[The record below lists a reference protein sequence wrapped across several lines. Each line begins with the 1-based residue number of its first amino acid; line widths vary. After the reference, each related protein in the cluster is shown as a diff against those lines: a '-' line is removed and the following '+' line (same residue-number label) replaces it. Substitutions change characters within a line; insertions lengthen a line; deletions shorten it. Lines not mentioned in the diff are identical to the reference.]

1 MDPRCDKPRDFVAI
15 SKNLAEG
22 VAKSK
27 HLQIKWFQKYEWLL
41 EEHLKLKKE
50 MDKLCEEKQSA
61 IPTKTFVREEGK
73 TCLPAPVTTNAM
85 YGWLASK
92 PKFQLEIY
100 GPYMPQYPDPMKD
113 IVTLTGDIPL
123 LAVGKGFIW

>member
-15 SKNLAEG
+15 CKNLAEG
-22 VAKSK
+22 VHKSK
-27 HLQIKWFQKYEWLL
+27 RLQIKWFQKYEWLL

-61 IPTKTFVREEGK
+61 IPTETFVREEGK

-85 YGWLASK
+85 IRRWMEKQGLRSRKCKNHVDLNRRADALAGYCE
-92 PKFQLEIY
+92 PR
-100 GPYMPQYPDPMKD
+100 
-113 IVTLTGDIPL
+113 
-123 LAVGKGFIW
+123 